1 MEPDQILFKKIINL
15 VKKFRK
21 TSPEVEAKTVSLESI
36 LPKLTLIARALTG
49 RNIDILAAENEGGW
63 KNDLF
68 YVPAKFNLLPSLEE
82 NARYYIYRVVYLCVQ
97 SQLGLNWAVDEEKKN
112 IDQAR
117 EKAKQNADPV
127 LKLLKENYPSL
138 AEFHEGIKH
147 LFGPEV
153 KNSQL
158 IPDYWLYG
166 KFMHNVAE
174 DGLNDILSPDENGAK
189 KTQVKP
195 QTEIKA
201 KPVEDAEVI
210 EVDTKTQED
219 YVMTH
224 NFEKVDTAEEFK
236 GVWRNFDGDDDLKKD
251 SEALSEL
258 NLKHLVRTDDE
269 VHSVYQSDFRDI
281 RGIAESSDAE
291 DKGRFVTYDEW
302 DFKARKYKP
311 DFCKV
316 FVKRING
323 ISLDYATNTLN
334 ENRSTLN
341 GIRRQFAQIK
351 QKREQVRNMADG
363 EEIDLDAIVEMFTE
377 IKSGHTPTENIY
389 FAKRKKEPE
398 TSILFLLDLSLSTDS
413 YSAGNRILDVEKQAV
428 LLFGQVLSEYN
439 VDFAVG
445 GFYSKTRNNC
455 SYISLKDFSDDW
467 LKARRNIGAV
477 EPRGYTRIGPALRHA
492 KTLISKRQVP
502 NKWVILLSDGKP
514 NDYDKYEGRYGVA
527 DVKQALREMHEYHIN
542 TYAIAIE
549 STAKYYLPQMF
560 GQNHYNILSHPNMLI
575 NSLTSFYQRIQ
586 NH

>member
-1 MEPDQILFKKIINL
+1 MEPDQILFKKIIKL
-15 VKKFRK
+15 VSKFRK

-49 RNIDILAAENEGGW
+49 KNIDILAAENEGGW

-82 NARYYIYRVVYLCVQ
+82 NAKFYIYRVVYLTVQ
-97 SQLGLNWAVDEEKKN
+97 SQLGLNWKVDEVKKN
-112 IDQAR
+112 IDQSR
-117 EKAKQNADPV
+117 EQAIKQSSHVVDM
-127 LKLLKENYPSL
+127 LEQDYPSI
-138 AEFHEGIKH
+138 AEFLKGIKD
-147 LFGPEV
+147 LFGPDI
-153 KNSQL
+153 KNSQR
-158 IPDYWLYG
+158 IPEYWLYG
-166 KFMHNVAE
+166 KFMQNVPE
-174 DGLNDILSPDENGAK
+174 NDLNELDSPDENGNR
-189 KTQVKP
+189 KTEIKP

-201 KPVEDAEVI
+201 KPVEYAEVI

-251 SEALSEL
+251 SDALNEL

-281 RGIAESSDAE
+281 KGIAESSDSD

-302 DFKARKYKP
+302 DFKTRHYKA

-316 FVKRING
+316 FVRKING
-323 ISLDYATNTLN
+323 ISLNYATTTLK
-334 ENRSTLN
+334 ENLSTLN

-363 EEIDLDAIVEMFTE
+363 EEIDLDAVVKMFTE

-413 YSAGNRILDVEKQAV
+413 YAAGNRILDVEKQAV

-455 SYISLKDFSDDW
+455 SYISLKDFKDDW

-492 KTLISKRQVP
+492 KTLISKRQIP

-527 DVKQALREMHEYHIN
+527 DVKQALREMNEYHIN

-560 GQNHYNILSHPNMLI
+560 GQNHYNILSHPNMLLH
-575 NSLTSFYQRIQ
+575 SLTSFYQRIQ